1 MVLPWAAKVE
11 RQGKQ
16 IMGDEAEEAHWNSL
30 GYQTNNFRME
40 DRCGTSGEAGMVH
53 LQVVLPR

>member
-11 RQGKQ
+11 RLGKQ
-16 IMGDEAEEAHWNSL
+16 IMGDEAEEAHWKSL

-40 DRCGTSGEAGMVH
+40 DGCGTSAEAGMVH
-53 LQVVLPR
+53 LQVVPPR